1 MKIVSD
7 REFRNE
13 PGKIRKA
20 LTDQDIVMTSRGK
33 PYAVLLPIDEQANVE
48 EVLELAAR
56 IRAQMTISRVRKKA
70 AEKGLDKLS
79 SEDIEREI
87 KAVRNQRKK

>member
-13 PGKIRKA
+13 PGKVRKA
-20 LTDQDIVMTSRGK
+20 LADQDIIMTSRGK
-33 PYAVLLPIDEQANVE
+33 PYAVLLPIDEQSDME

-56 IRAQMTISRVRKKA
+56 IRAQMAISRVRKKA

-79 SEDIEREI
+79 SRDIDKEI
-87 KAVRNQRKK
+87 ETVRKQRKR